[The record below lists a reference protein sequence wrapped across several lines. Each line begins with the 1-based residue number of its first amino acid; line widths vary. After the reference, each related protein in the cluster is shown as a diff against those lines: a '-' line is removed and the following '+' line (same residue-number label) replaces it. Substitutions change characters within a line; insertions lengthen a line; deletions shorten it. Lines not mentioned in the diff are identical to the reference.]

1 MRGFIILGCSALLA
15 GCFHFTAP
23 GVQADFYECPPGST
37 LHVCPV
43 GQAPADPECRSVGS
57 GTTTLPM
64 NC

>member
-1 MRGFIILGCSALLA
+1 MKTTVIIAFSALLA

-43 GQAPADPECRSVGS
+43 GQAPADPECRNVGS

>member
-1 MRGFIILGCSALLA
+1 MKALLVVSAALLLA

-37 LHVCPV
+37 LHVCPP
-43 GQAPADPECRSVGS
+43 GQAPANPECRNVGS

-64 NC
+64 SC